1 MAKPRINLRLSPDIY
16 DRLMDAASPSNVT
29 LGDIVEAALTDYF
42 EAGGTTKSVSMV
54 SDQLDRIEELSVDA
68 EHKIAVLV
76 ETVGLFAR
84 YWLTATPPLP
94 ELDQDAAHALGAKRF
109 ERFMGQVVEAVA
121 RPGAQTS
128 RREI

>member
-16 DRLMDAASPSNVT
+16 DRLMDAASPSSVT

-42 EAGGTTKSVSMV
+42 EAGGTTKSVSLI

-68 EHKIAVLV
+68 EHNIAVLV

-94 ELDQDAAHALGAKRF
+94 ELDQTAAHALGAKRF

-121 RPGAQTS
+121 RSGAQTN
-128 RREI
+128 RREM

>member
-16 DRLMDAASPSNVT
+16 DRLMDAASPSSVT

-42 EAGGTTKSVSMV
+42 EAGGTTKSASLI
-54 SDQLDRIEELSVDA
+54 SDQLDRIEELNVDA

-94 ELDQDAAHALGAKRF
+94 ELDQEAAHALGAKRF

-121 RPGAQTS
+121 SS
-128 RREI
+128 R

>member
-1 MAKPRINLRLSPDIY
+1 MAKPRINLRLSHDVY
-16 DRLMDAASPSNVT
+16 DRLMDAASPSSVT

-42 EAGGTTKSVSMV
+42 EAGGTTKSVSLI

-94 ELDQDAAHALGAKRF
+94 ELDQEAAHALGAKRF

-121 RPGAQTS
+121 SS
-128 RREI
+128 R

>member
-54 SDQLDRIEELSVDA
+54 SDQLDRIEELNVDA
-68 EHKIAVLV
+68 EHKIAVLA
-76 ETVGLFAR
+76 ETIGLFAR

-94 ELDQDAAHALGAKRF
+94 ELDQEAAHALGAKRF
-109 ERFMGQVVEAVA
+109 ERFMGQVVEAVVN
-121 RPGAQTS
+121 S
-128 RREI
+128 R